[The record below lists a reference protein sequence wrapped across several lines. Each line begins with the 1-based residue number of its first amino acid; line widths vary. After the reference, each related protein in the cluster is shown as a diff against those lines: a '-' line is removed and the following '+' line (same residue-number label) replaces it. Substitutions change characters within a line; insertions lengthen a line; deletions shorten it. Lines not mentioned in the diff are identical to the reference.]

1 VNRNRAL
8 NMLPYIIVMIAMMS
22 LLLFTSNSQIKQLN
36 YNEFMELVRKDVIT
50 EADVS
55 VSNVVIDIRGKYTE
69 NGNEVVFKA
78 TIANTEVQ
86 NNQLIEELVANGVT
100 VKIINPYESNLLV
113 DTLVQIVPFL
123 LFGAFAFFLLTRMNS
138 GNNNK
143 AFEFGKT
150 RARLEGNIKVRFD
163 DVAGCDEEKRRNG

>member
-1 VNRNRAL
+1 MNRNRAL

-22 LLLFTSNSQIKQLN
+22 LLLFTSNAQVKNLN

-55 VSNVVIDIRGKYTE
+55 VSNVVIDIRGKYME

-86 NNQLIEELVANGVT
+86 NNQLIEDLVAN
-100 VKIINPYESNLLV
+100 
-113 DTLVQIVPFL
+113 
-123 LFGAFAFFLLTRMNS
+123 
-138 GNNNK
+138 
-143 AFEFGKT
+143 
-150 RARLEGNIKVRFD
+150 
-163 DVAGCDEEKRRNG
+163 